1 MKKALFLFGLF
12 TVSLFAKEIIDGYI
26 KEPFLELIKDED
38 SFYIKNKNAISF
50 KDNIEINE
58 CMALNEQNSTQVT
71 CLTKQGKT
79 IFFNLKNTPLQ
90 DDSKILITS
99 PFFKGVLI
107 EPSEILKIER

>member
-1 MKKALFLFGLF
+1 MKKVLFLFGLF

-26 KEPFLELIKDED
+26 KEPFLELVKDEE
-38 SFYIKNKNAISF
+38 SFYIKNKGAISF

-58 CMALNEQNSTQVT
+58 CMALNEQNRTQVT

-79 IFFNLKNTPLQ
+79 LFLNLKNTPVQ
-90 DDSKILITS
+90 DNNKILVTS

-107 EPSEILKIER
+107 EPSEILKMER